1 MIYPVIDSVEALLA
15 VIAGGAKIVQL
26 RNKKL
31 SKKDFYALALEF
43 RKKTLENEV
52 ILIINDH
59 MDIALAVKADGVHL
73 GQEDLPL
80 QVARRLAPEMIIGVS
95 THNLDEALVAEQ
107 SGATYINIGPIF
119 KTQTKDMQPIGIEAI
134 KQIAPKI
141 KIPFTVMGGITLDN
155 IDQVLKAGARR
166 IAVVTAITRA
176 ENMKKATKELIGKI
190 NEFE

>member
-176 ENMKKATKELIGKI
+176 ENMEKATKELIGKI